1 MIDRLEDDEVLRAVT
16 IIAEADGVSLAEVGR
31 RGIRDL
37 ATRIALILRRL
48 PKKVS

>member
-1 MIDRLEDDEVLRAVT
+1 MIDRLADDEVLRAVT

-37 ATRIALILRRL
+37 AARMALIQRRL
-48 PKKVS
+48 AKEAS